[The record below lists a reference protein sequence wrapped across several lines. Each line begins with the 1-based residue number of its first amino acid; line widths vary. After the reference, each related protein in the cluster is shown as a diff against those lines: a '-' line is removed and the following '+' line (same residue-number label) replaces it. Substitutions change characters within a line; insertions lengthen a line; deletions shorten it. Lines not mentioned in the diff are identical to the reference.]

1 MRFKQITEKELA
13 SAYSRLFNGE
23 TGRIILE
30 NLVSKYQRRSSFVR
44 GDPYETAYKEGAR
57 SVILHI
63 RTMVK
68 KHGPNDDLEN
78 LIDE

>member
-1 MRFKQITEKELA
+1 MRLKQITERELS
-13 SAYSRLFNGE
+13 SAYARLFEGE
-23 TGRIILE
+23 TGRTVLE
-30 NLVSKYQRRSSFVR
+30 NLVSKYQRRSSFAR
-44 GDPYETAYKEGAR
+44 GDPYETAFKEGAR

-63 RTMVK
+63 RAMIK

>member
-1 MRFKQITEKELA
+1 MRLKQITEKELA

-44 GDPYETAYKEGAR
+44 GDPYATAYKEGAR

-63 RTMVK
+63 RTMGK